1 MYANVSNGVDSYNI
15 SLDKS
20 GNTYRLE
27 GLKPNTNYLIEIG
40 YKILY
45 ADSTTDE
52 KVEDTMTTRTKNTV
66 ESLEITRVS
75 TSKVY
80 YRLQLD
86 SNFVYDSNAKLVVY
100 LNDQTEYLTIN
111 LTADDLEKAASSG
124 YLGSFSIPNEY
135 KTKNS
140 SIKIK
145 LENTSYNGTAVDTN
159 LTAKIVNY

>member
-1 MYANVSNGVDSYNI
+1 MFGLPYVSDAFMACTDPDCHTINDASCDNY
-15 SLDKS
+15 
-20 GNTYRLE
+20 
-27 GLKPNTNYLIEIG
+27 NYLSS
-40 YKILY
+40 Y
-45 ADSTTDE
+45 ALSSWTLTGVSE
-52 KVEDTMTTRTKNTV
+52 
-66 ESLEITRVS
+66 S

-80 YRLQLD
+80 YKLQLD
-86 SNFVYDSNAKLVVY
+86 SNFVYDSGAKLVVY